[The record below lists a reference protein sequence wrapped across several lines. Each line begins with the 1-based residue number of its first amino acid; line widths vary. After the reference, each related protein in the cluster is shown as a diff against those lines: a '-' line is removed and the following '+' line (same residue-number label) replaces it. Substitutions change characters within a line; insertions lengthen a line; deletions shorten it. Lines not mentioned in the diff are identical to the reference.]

1 MDRIKGRGAQ
11 FNPPNRF
18 EKLHVEPEE
27 SGEDQEYGFEKS
39 VRKEETNFF
48 RDYSKSVISRNN
60 SDDLYFNLSINPYRG
75 CEHGC
80 IYCYARPS
88 HEYLGFSS
96 GIDFET
102 KIMVK
107 ENAPA
112 LLEEFFSNKFYKPE
126 TIVFSGNTDCYQ
138 PVERK
143 LKITRRLLET
153 CLNYGNP
160 VNIITKNSLILRDA
174 DILEKM
180 AAKNIVSV
188 MLSIPS
194 LDPKLTRIMEP
205 RTSEPGRRFKTV
217 AELKARNIPVGV
229 NIAPII
235 PGLTDKE
242 IPSILKAA
250 AKAGAGFAAREM
262 LRLPYSVKDLF
273 LEWLYENL
281 PERADKIISQIKQV
295 RNGKLNESAPGKRF
309 SGEGELARTINNLF
323 DISCKKYGIKK
334 YGPVLTTGNFGMNKN
349 LQFNL
354 FNS

>member
-1 MDRIKGRGAQ
+1 MDHIKGRGAQ
-11 FNPPNRF
+11 SNPPNRF
-18 EKLHVEPEE
+18 ERLHLEPEE
-27 SGEDQEYGFEKS
+27 SGEYEEYGFEKS
-39 VRKEETNFF
+39 VKKVETNFF
-48 RDYSKSVISRNN
+48 KDDSQSVISRNN
-60 SDDLYFNLSINPYRG
+60 SEDLYFNLSVNPYRG

-107 ENAPA
+107 NNAPA
-112 LLEEFFSNKFYKPE
+112 LLAEFFKNKYYKPE

-143 LKITRRLLET
+143 LKITRRLLEI
-153 CLNYGNP
+153 CCDYGNP
-160 VNIITKNSLILRDA
+160 VNIITKNALITRDT

-205 RTSEPGRRFKTV
+205 RTSGPGRRLDTV
-217 AELKARNIPVGV
+217 SELNKKKIPVGI

-273 LEWLYENL
+273 LNWLSENL
-281 PERADKIISQIKQV
+281 PERADKIIGQIKQI
-295 RNGKLNESAPGKRF
+295 RNGKMNESAPGKRF
-309 SGEGELARTINNLF
+309 TGEGELARTINNLF
-323 DISCKKYGIKK
+323 EISCKKYGIKRR
-334 YGPVLTTGNFGMNKN
+334 GPGLSTENFGRDKN